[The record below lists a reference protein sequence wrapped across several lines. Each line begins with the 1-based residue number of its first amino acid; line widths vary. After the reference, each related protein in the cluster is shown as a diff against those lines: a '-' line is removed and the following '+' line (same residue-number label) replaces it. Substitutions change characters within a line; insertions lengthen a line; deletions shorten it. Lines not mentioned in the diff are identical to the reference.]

1 MGKLGFGR
9 VLDCLCLPT
18 CSNSCFCMNSL
29 DNQDDMERRALI
41 GSDRGQMMRTRDVAD
56 GNQTLAFHLK
66 SKMVILRVSM
76 HCNGCARKVGK
87 HISKMEGVTAFQV
100 DLETKKVIVIGDIAP
115 FEVLESVSKVKTAQL
130 WTSPY

>member
-9 VLDCLCLPT
+9 VLDCLCLRT
-18 CSNSCFCMNSL
+18 CSNSSFCMNSL

-41 GSDRGQMMRTRDVAD
+41 GSDGGQMMRTRDVAD

-66 SKMVILRVSM
+66 P
-76 HCNGCARKVGK
+76 KVFLSSLFFFFFFLCGK
-87 HISKMEGVTAFQV
+87 CGVTSFQV
-100 DLETKKVIVIGDIAP
+100 DLETKKVIVMGDIAP